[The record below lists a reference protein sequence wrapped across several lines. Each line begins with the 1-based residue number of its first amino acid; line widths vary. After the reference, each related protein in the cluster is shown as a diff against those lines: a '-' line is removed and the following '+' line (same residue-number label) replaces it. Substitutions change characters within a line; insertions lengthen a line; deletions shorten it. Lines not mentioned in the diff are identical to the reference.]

1 MKEASLTTATASVNE
16 PNQAVADNRTR
27 DAAVLIAIFL
37 LFWGIYLATGCY
49 QRNPFNAHVYLA
61 YSLLRGRFDLIN
73 PPGYFETV
81 QTAGRSYIAY
91 GIGPSLLMLPC
102 VSIWGMDFHQAA
114 FMAALSTGA
123 VTIWSST
130 LRRLGIHGQARSLLT
145 VSFGLG
151 SLFWFYGGA
160 NGTTWSLM
168 HVTTVFGLTF
178 AIHETLGKRRGWL
191 VGLAFGIA
199 VLSRQPALLSLPFF
213 AGMLWRD
220 DAETAGRRV
229 NREIWFFLGLG
240 ALMAFD
246 AFYNFSRFGS
256 PFDNGYQRVILATTA
271 DRFRT
276 WGIFSF
282 RYVGQNALTYF
293 LRLPENLPDFP
304 WYDPTM
310 AGFSIFISTPALFL
324 ATAADFRKRINLLA
338 LAACLAIQAVYLTY
352 FWSGNEQFGCRY
364 TVDYLPFVN
373 LLAANGSRN
382 RRMRTLYYVTLAGAL
397 VEVWGIGWWRYKGW

>member
-1 MKEASLTTATASVNE
+1 
-16 PNQAVADNRTR
+16 
-27 DAAVLIAIFL
+27 
-37 LFWGIYLATGCY
+37 
-49 QRNPFNAHVYLA
+49 
-61 YSLLRGRFDLIN
+61 
-73 PPGYFETV
+73 
-81 QTAGRSYIAY
+81 
-91 GIGPSLLMLPC
+91 
-102 VSIWGMDFHQAA
+102 
-114 FMAALSTGA
+114 
-123 VTIWSST
+123 
-130 LRRLGIHGQARSLLT
+130 
-145 VSFGLG
+145 
-151 SLFWFYGGA
+151 
-160 NGTTWSLM
+160 M

-271 DRFRT
+271 DRFRK

-338 LAACLAIQAVYLTY
+338 LAACLAIQALYLTY
-352 FWSGNEQFGCRY
+352 FWSGYEQFGCRY